1 MKFGICG
8 TPDNASKVKESG
20 YDYIELALN
29 QMSCLSDTDFNCVVE
44 ILKAAGI
51 KSLAMNGFFPYDLKI
66 VGNSVNKIEI
76 EKYIE
81 KALSRASRLG
91 AETVVFGSGK
101 SRAVP
106 EGESREKC
114 ISQLYDC
121 IYRTGM
127 IAKNYG
133 INIVIEPLNSS
144 ETNVIN
150 TVTDGAQVVDCIS
163 LDNVKTM
170 VDFFHYTQMDEPDND
185 LVTACSHIGHVH
197 IARGTSD
204 RGVPN
209 ASDTDYLKHI
219 GELLKSIN
227 YNSSVSVE
235 AVYTDFNREA
245 EEIINLMKMY
255 F

>member
-1 MKFGICG
+1 
-8 TPDNASKVKESG
+8 
-20 YDYIELALN
+20 
-29 QMSCLSDTDFNCVVE
+29 
-44 ILKAAGI
+44 
-51 KSLAMNGFFPYDLKI
+51 
-66 VGNSVNKIEI
+66 
-76 EKYIE
+76 
-81 KALSRASRLG
+81 
-91 AETVVFGSGK
+91 
-101 SRAVP
+101 
-106 EGESREKC
+106 
-114 ISQLYDC
+114 
-121 IYRTGM
+121 M

-150 TVTDGAQVVDCIS
+150 TVTDGAQFVDCIS